1 MVLSSFPPTLNHSN
15 MTYTEKVSDFHLI
28 ISSMLSH
35 MFFMKMDLVTSRSL
49 PCGGYTQ
56 ILSKRRMYTRL
67 VNSWQTLNCLYQ
79 RSLSGKEVSISITE
93 MESNLSMVVNTPVRR
108 YSNCQ
113 ARRIRD
119 CVLLGEAGDVLSRIV
134 RFYEVSCGGVT

>member
-15 MTYTEKVSDFHLI
+15 MTYSEKVSDFHLI

-79 RSLSGKEVSISITE
+79 RSLLGREASIPVTE
-93 MESNLSMVVNTPVRR
+93 MESNLAMVVNTTVRR
-108 YSNCQ
+108 FSNCQ
-113 ARRIRD
+113 ARKMRD
-119 CVLLGEAGDVLSRIV
+119 CVLLEEAGDVLNRII
-134 RFYEVSCGGVT
+134 RFYEVI